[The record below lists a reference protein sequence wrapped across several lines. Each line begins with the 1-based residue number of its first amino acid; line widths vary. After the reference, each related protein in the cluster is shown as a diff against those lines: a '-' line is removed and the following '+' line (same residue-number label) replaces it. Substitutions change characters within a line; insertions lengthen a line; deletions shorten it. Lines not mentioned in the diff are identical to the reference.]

1 MFVDRHGNYFIIIYG
16 PYAGLADGQTV
27 FLLQKSPV
35 KQDIKLQ
42 QTLTGIMQWLAVLY
56 RLKIIIEPDYIHISL
71 VIRISGNDILIIDP
85 ESIIQCK
92 RYP

>member
-16 PYAGLADGQTV
+16 PYAGLTDGQLV

-42 QTLTGIMQWLAVLY
+42 QALTGIMQWLAVLY
-56 RLKIIIEPDYIHISL
+56 RLKIIIYPDQIHIPL
-71 VIRISGNDILIIDP
+71 VVSIGGNHILIIHP
-85 ESIIQCK
+85 EAIIESK
-92 RYP
+92 RYS